1 MKIQCLLIDDEPLAL
16 QLLGDYIE
24 KTAGLSLL
32 GAYSDPIKALQFTYE
47 NPPDII
53 FLDIQMPELTGIQL
67 LKIFQQKHPVILTT
81 AYQQYAMDGYEHD
94 VIDYL
99 LKPIPYDRFLT
110 AIQKFQQRKPK
121 VSEAQVLPPP
131 IDHIFVKSEY
141 RVLRIKLSDIL
152 FLEGLGD
159 YVAIHTSEGKI
170 LTLENMKHFAVV
182 LPQQQFTRVHKSYII
197 AFSKI
202 DFIERNRVVI
212 KDQRIPVSDT
222 YKKDFWQQIKPY

>member
-1 MKIQCLLIDDEPLAL
+1 MNVQCLLIDDEPLAL

-24 KTAGLSLL
+24 KTEGLSLL
-32 GAYSDPIKALQFTYE
+32 GAFSDPIQALQFTYT
-47 NPPDII
+47 NSPDLI

-99 LKPIPYDRFLT
+99 LKPISYDRFLV
-110 AIQKFQQRKPK
+110 AIQKFQQRK
-121 VSEAQVLPPP
+121 STALEAPVATTSK
-131 IDHIFVKSEY
+131 DHIFVKSEY
-141 RVLRIKLSDIL
+141 RVLRINLSDIL

-159 YVAIHTSEGKI
+159 YVAIHTAKGKI
-170 LTLENMKHFAVV
+170 LTLENMKHFAAV
-182 LPQQQFTRVHKSYII
+182 LPLRQFMRVHKSYII

-212 KDQRIPVSDT
+212 KTQRIPISDT
-222 YKKDFWQQIKPY
+222 YKKDFWQQIKS

>member
-1 MKIQCLLIDDEPLAL
+1 MNVQCLLIDDEPLAL
-16 QLLGDYIE
+16 QLLGDYLE

-32 GAYSDPIKALQFTYE
+32 GAFSNPIEALQFTYT
-47 NPPDII
+47 NSPDLI

-99 LKPIPYDRFLT
+99 LKPISYDRFLV
-110 AIQKFQQRKPK
+110 AIQKFQQRKSA
-121 VSEAQVLPPP
+121 VSEAP
-131 IDHIFVKSEY
+131 IVTNSKHYIFVKSEY
-141 RVLRIKLSDIL
+141 RVLRINLSDIL

-159 YVAIHTSEGKI
+159 YVAIHTSKGKI
-170 LTLENMKHFAVV
+170 LTLENMKHFAAV
-182 LPQQQFTRVHKSYII
+182 LPIQQFMRVHKSYII

-212 KDQRIPVSDT
+212 KDQRIPISDT
-222 YKKDFWQQIKPY
+222 YKKDFWQQIKS